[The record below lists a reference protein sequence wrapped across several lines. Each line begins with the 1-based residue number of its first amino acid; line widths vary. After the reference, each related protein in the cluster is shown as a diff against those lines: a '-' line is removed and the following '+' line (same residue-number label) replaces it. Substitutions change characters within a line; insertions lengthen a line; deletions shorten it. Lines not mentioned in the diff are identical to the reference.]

1 VPKPPAD
8 RPAPPAL
15 SPPAPGLSR
24 RGFLRG
30 AAGMA
35 ASGIAMGGLFEA
47 LTARSAGAAALG
59 PSPYGPLQA
68 SLDRTT
74 GLPLLRLPAGFSY
87 ATISWT
93 GDPLEDGRPTPD
105 RFDGM
110 AAFRGAAGRA
120 WLVRNHERFSMSGS
134 FAPPAASYDPL
145 CDGGTTTL
153 EVDLLRG
160 RVLRAFGSLSGT
172 MVNCAGGATPWGS
185 WLSCEEIVL
194 PAAPGLF
201 AEPHGYVFEVP
212 AGGLGNPAPLR
223 ALGRFKHE
231 AVGIDAST
239 GIAYLTE
246 DEGTAGLYRFVPN
259 VPGDLAAGGSLTMLA
274 IAGAPAYDTRKGQT
288 VGAWLPVTWA
298 PIGDP
303 DPVDMGVTGTV
314 YQQGRAAGGATFAR
328 LEGVCV
334 RQGRVFFAATTGGDV
349 GQGQIFELDPA
360 GARMR
365 LVYESPAS
373 SEVSNP
379 DNLTVSPRGGLVLC
393 EDGSG
398 SSRLH
403 GITLDGRVFPFAQSQ
418 LVLDGVRGFTG
429 DFSGSEFC
437 GACYDP
443 FGKWLFV
450 NVQEPGVTFAITG
463 PWARGAL

>member
-1 VPKPPAD
+1 
-8 RPAPPAL
+8 
-15 SPPAPGLSR
+15 
-24 RGFLRG
+24 
-30 AAGMA
+30 MA

-59 PSPYGPLQA
+59 PSPYGPLQT

>member
-1 VPKPPAD
+1 MSKPPAV
-8 RPAPPAL
+8 RSVSRASAPLVA
-15 SPPAPGLSR
+15 GLSR

-30 AAGMA
+30 SAGMV
-35 ASGIAMGGLFEA
+35 ASGLALGGLFEA
-47 LTARSAGAAALG
+47 LMARSAGAAALG

-68 SLDRTT
+68 TLDRTT

-87 ATISWT
+87 ASISWA
-93 GDPLEDGRPTPD
+93 GDPLDDGRPTPD

-120 WLVRNHERFSMSGS
+120 WLVRNHERFLLGGS
-134 FAPPAASYDPL
+134 FAPPAATYDPI

-153 EVDLLRG
+153 EIDLLRG
-160 RVLRAFGSLSGT
+160 RVLRAFASLSGT

-194 PAAPGLF
+194 SAAPGLF
-201 AEPHGYVFEVP
+201 TKPHGYVFEVP
-212 AGGLGNPAPLR
+212 AGGLGNPEPVR

-231 AVGIDAST
+231 AVAIDPAT
-239 GIAYLTE
+239 GVAYLTE
-246 DEGTAGLYRFVPN
+246 DEGTSGLYRFVPD
-259 VPGDLAAGGSLTMLA
+259 VPGAFAAGGSFSMLA
-274 IAGAPAYDTRKGQT
+274 IAGAPAYDTRRGQT

-298 PIGDP
+298 PIAVP
-303 DPVDMGVTGTV
+303 DPTDFGVSGTV
-314 YQQGRAAGGATFAR
+314 FQQGRAAGGATFAR
-328 LEGVCV
+328 LEGACA
-334 RQGRVFFAATTGGDV
+334 RQGRIFFAATSGGDV
-349 GQGQIFELDPA
+349 GQGQIFELDP
-360 GARMR
+360 GAARVR
-365 LVYESPAS
+365 LIYESPAS

-379 DNLTVSPRGGLVLC
+379 DNLAMSPRGGLVLC

-398 SSRLH
+398 ASRLH
-403 GITLDGRVFPFAQSQ
+403 GITTDGRVFAFAQSQ

-429 DFSGSEFC
+429 DFAGSEFC

-463 PWARGAL
+463 PWGRGAL